1 MLAPLLS
8 NIFINDIFLVVE
20 KSDICSFADDNIL
33 FSHGSLS
40 WFLSNLEDMKI
51 FFIGSKLTQINL
63 NELIKANPGKVQC
76 IVLGKK
82 NRLKYSLKIG
92 SIIVKVSVEIQLL
105 GITID
110 SLKL

>member
-1 MLAPLLS
+1 
-8 NIFINDIFLVVE
+8 
-20 KSDICSFADDNIL
+20 
-33 FSHGSLS
+33 
-40 WFLSNLEDMKI
+40 MKI
-51 FFIGSKLTQINL
+51 FFIGSNLTQINL

-110 SLKL
+110 NLKLSKTYQKFIPHCPVKHHA